1 MRHHRLT
8 RSAALGLAL
17 VAMTAPTAAAQSQ
30 DLRSPDARDS
40 TPAAQTNVGAL
51 DQARRHHR
59 LRALGGQDLRAPDT
73 RDAAA
78 DRPVGHAIDQERY
91 VASHGTKAP
100 TPPSADILA
109 PAPQVQSTDPGF
121 DWGDAGIGAG
131 ILLAL
136 ILLGLGSTLAVV
148 HRRHGAP
155 APRETA
161 TTG

>member
-8 RSAALGLAL
+8 RSAALGRAL
-17 VAMTAPTAAAQSQ
+17 VALAAPTAAAQPQ
-30 DLRSPDARDS
+30 DPPSRDARDS
-40 TPAAQTNVGAL
+40 TPAAQIAL
-51 DQARRHHR
+51 D
-59 LRALGGQDLRAPDT
+59 LRTPDA

-78 DRPVGHAIDQERY
+78 DRPVGHAIDEAQNR
-91 VASHGTKAP
+91 ASHGTAAP
-100 TPPSADILA
+100 TSSVDIVT
-109 PAPQVQSTDPGF
+109 PAPPVQSTDPSF

-131 ILLAL
+131 ILLTL

-155 APRETA
+155 ARRETA